1 MEKFRTS
8 LALKPLALYLAI
20 ACFVIASIPKDSLA
34 YLVESQPAS
43 YSRGADMDKIQRVLE
58 SKMVSQ
64 RLQELGLSM
73 DEINTRLNLLSD
85 ADVHQF
91 ASQMDNLMPGG
102 LDVAINIM
110 LFLVIAIL
118 VLVILHL
125 LGYKV
130 IIK

>member
-20 ACFVIASIPKDSLA
+20 ACFVIAGIPRDSLA

-43 YSRGADMDKIQRVLE
+43 YSRGADLDKIQRVLE

-64 RLQELGLSM
+64 RLQELGLST
-73 DEINTRLNLLSD
+73 DEINSKLAGLGD
-85 ADVHQF
+85 AEIHQF
-91 ASQMDNLMPGG
+91 ASRLDSLMPGG
-102 LDVAINIM
+102 DMLINIM
-110 LFLVIAIL
+110 ALLVIAIL

>member
-20 ACFVIASIPKDSLA
+20 ACFVIAGIPRDSLA

-64 RLQELGLSM
+64 RLQELGLST
-73 DEINTRLNLLSD
+73 DEINSKLAGLGD
-85 ADVHQF
+85 AEIHQF
-91 ASQMDNLMPGG
+91 ASRLDSLMPGG
-102 LDVAINIM
+102 LDTLTGIM
-110 LFLVIAIL
+110 ALLVIAIL

>member
-20 ACFVIASIPKDSLA
+20 ACFVIAGIPKDSLA

-64 RLQELGLSM
+64 RLQELGLST
-73 DEINTRLNLLSD
+73 DEINSKLAGLGD
-85 ADVHQF
+85 AEIHQF
-91 ASQMDNLMPGG
+91 ASRLDSLMPGG
-102 LDVAINIM
+102 DAITTIM
-110 LFLVIAIL
+110 ALLVIAIL

>member
-20 ACFVIASIPKDSLA
+20 ACFVIAGIPRDSLA

-43 YSRGADMDKIQRVLE
+43 YSRVADMDKIQRVLE

-64 RLQELGLSM
+64 RLQELGLSP
-73 DEINTRLNLLSD
+73 DEINSKLAGLGD
-85 ADVHQF
+85 AEIHQF
-91 ASQMDNLMPGG
+91 ASRLDSLMPGG
-102 LDVAINIM
+102 DMLIDIM
-110 LFLVIAIL
+110 ALLVIAIL